1 MKRLL
6 LFAMAIIFAMQLS
19 AQTTIIVGDTNTA
32 TTSTNIPMFCY
43 FQNSYSQSIYP
54 AANLEPGQITSIS
67 YYHTYTPYNNGI
79 IKIYMK
85 EVTDTTLTNYLPGTD
100 FVQVFEGPINL
111 VNGVVTYLFTAPFE
125 YTGEGNLLVAVIR
138 DGTDYQNNH
147 TFKTAQGIG
156 SSVYQRSDTQEYNIN
171 TPPTPYSSAESI
183 VPVTMFTMIPIGAE
197 FCYRPV
203 NISVT
208 NQTTDGATISWE
220 ASDESATTF
229 GLAYKSATDE
239 EWTIAAENITDLTYT
254 LSGLE
259 SNVEYEVKVYTV
271 CSESNSTE
279 ISASFTTL
287 PSEDNFITLPFEES
301 FDDLD
306 NLTLW
311 TITNP
316 HTNKWYV
323 GPLGQNTTDA
333 EAGNG
338 LYISNDEGVS
348 NAYTNNATSVAHA
361 SVLINIEENTFYGIS
376 FDYKSVGEGTCCD
389 YVGVRLVPFGQ
400 DLGTSNTLSHMIDK
414 SPYGTNNEWQRVNIE
429 VPTSTIPGAYNLV
442 FSWRNDSGAGEN
454 PPAAIDNVSIYT
466 IACSSDPINSSLEF
480 VDTEEGPSIS
490 VALVD
495 AMNTEGTYTLR
506 YKAAASETWT
516 EVEGLTINDFPF
528 SISEGISYQT
538 TYNVQVGIICDDLE
552 EVSYA
557 DQMNITIPCGALE
570 TPWTETFDANPFA
583 GDISCWNRYTGQI
596 PASGQIATTSLN
608 ISSSNWNYTTS
619 ISIGGQTHV
628 AMYCNPYST
637 SQYYWLVTPSID
649 LGDGE
654 VAKQLAFNVGLRD
667 YNNDAPPASAPD
679 DKFIA
684 MVSLDNG
691 ETWDIANGL
700 VFFDGDENTNL
711 NFSSLTNQMVRYF
724 YPLVNADGEPLTGA
738 VRFAF
743 YAESTISNGDNR
755 LCVDNIAVEDM
766 VDCPAPSV
774 ATVDAASVTATT
786 ATASFTYYGTST
798 TWEYVVVEGEGEEAD
813 PDSGSAE
820 EISSTDAIE
829 LTDLTPATT
838 YTFAVRAICESGE
851 STWTTTTFTT
861 LDEAELVP
869 YETTFD
875 EGTWFVNAGSNTS
888 NAWVVGEGTGNEAP
902 AAYISNDGS
911 AYAASTTTSATISH
925 LWKDFDF
932 GQTEEN
938 FELSF
943 DWKVTGHQE
952 GTSVSGGV
960 AAYLV
965 DRQPLPTSGLL
976 NSDNIVAILVGSDQW
991 QTERIFLGNVTGE
1004 KRLVFT
1010 ALGYINQ
1017 EELVAPAAI
1026 DNVSLSISPCAQ
1038 VQDVDVTNP
1047 TTTTLDVVWTL
1058 TEADSYTISYR
1069 AAGSEEILT
1078 ETATESPFTL
1088 TDLEPETNYIVTV
1101 TGVCSGVEAIP
1112 SFEVSAYTL
1121 QDAVAIP
1128 YTCDFEAEN
1137 HGWILK
1143 NASFANQWYV
1153 GTPADST
1160 NGKLYISNNNGAS
1173 ANYNT
1178 NALSCVVAE
1187 KLFQL
1192 GATDSIRISFDLT
1205 IQGEFE
1211 DYYGWFYY
1219 AYDYLKVF
1227 FVDPEVQIEPT
1238 SNTNTGYPYYE
1249 DGTGV
1254 LVGYNSD
1261 APILAMLT
1269 GTQNISVTIE
1279 NTPNALKKLVFMWVN
1294 DNTGGEQP
1302 PAIID
1307 NVIVEPVG
1315 IESSCI
1321 RPVANS
1327 VVASNETTT
1336 SATISWTDND
1346 ESHSAWNVYYK
1357 LSSEEEYTMVS
1368 ASETTIEL
1376 TDLLPSSTY
1385 SVYVTTDCGDE
1396 ESNPTATITFNT
1408 LCDVISDFPY
1418 FQGFEGGI
1426 NCWSAEEI
1434 VPGSQLWGLTEEVY
1448 LYEDPT
1454 PVIEGTQAAW
1464 HTYDAGASSRLIT
1477 PTFDLTSLTNPYIS
1491 FYYALGSWLGAAESL
1506 TVQYRAS
1513 TEDTWTDLVTFT
1525 TPLDQW
1531 VLDSIALPNP
1541 SATYQI
1547 AFASLGIDGYG
1558 VGLDAITVYDA
1569 EEGQGG
1575 TDPDPEPEP
1584 CDAPT
1589 SLSANNITET
1599 TAEITWNGTASTY
1612 EFKLNGGT
1620 AETLTT
1626 TSKSLTGLT
1635 ANTAYTVEV
1644 RAICEDQQSAW
1655 VTTTFTT
1662 LQEQGGTDPEPEP
1675 CDAPTNLSA
1684 NNITETSAEITW
1696 NGTASTYEFKL
1707 NGGTAETLTTTT
1719 KALTGLTPNTAYTVE
1734 VRSICE
1740 NQTSE
1745 WVSANFTT
1753 LEQIVI
1759 VLGEVT
1765 TSPATNL
1772 GNTSAT
1778 LNGALVSAGESEN
1791 FTVGFALS
1799 TTADFTLEDAGVQN
1813 ITANLTDATFTTTV
1827 NDLVEGQTYFYRA
1840 YITNEAG
1847 TAYGAVETFTLLG
1860 LTDALANQI
1869 AVSLYPNPASDNA
1882 TLDING
1888 LNQDAKIVISD
1899 LQGRILSQ
1907 DNINAGTT
1915 RYTINVSE
1923 MSSGVYYIRIIT
1935 DNVVSTQKLIV
1946 E

>member
-1 MKRLL
+1 MKKLL

-171 TPPTPYSSAESI
+171 TPPTPYSPAESI

-239 EWTIAAENITDLTYT
+239 EWTVADENITDLTYT

-279 ISASFTTL
+279 ISAVFTTL
-287 PSEDNFITLPFEES
+287 PSEDNFITLPFEEG
-301 FDDLD
+301 FDDLE

-323 GPLGQNTTDA
+323 GPLGQNTTNA

-400 DLGTSNTLSHMIDK
+400 DLGTSNTLSHMIGR

-429 VPTSTIPGAYNLV
+429 VPTSTTPGAYNLV
-442 FSWRNDSGAGEN
+442 FSWRNDSGGGEN

-466 IACSSDPINSSLEF
+466 MACSSDPINSSLTF
-480 VDTEEGPSIS
+480 VDTEDGPSIS

-528 SISEGISYQT
+528 SISEGISYQA

-583 GDISCWNRYTGQI
+583 GDITCWNRYTGQI
-596 PASGQIATTSLN
+596 PASGQIATSSLN

-628 AMYCNPYST
+628 AMYCNPYYT
-637 SQYYWLVTPSID
+637 DQYYWLVTPSID

-743 YAESTISNGDNR
+743 YAESTVSNGDNR
-755 LCVDNIAVEDM
+755 LCVDDIAVEDM

-820 EISSTDAIE
+820 EISSTDPIE

-851 STWTTTTFTT
+851 STWTTATFST

-911 AYAASTTTSATISH
+911 AYAATLVESATITH

-1088 TDLEPETNYIVTV
+1088 TNLEPSTQYYVSVTA
-1101 TGVCSGVEAIP
+1101 VCGSNEAIP
-1112 SFEVSAYTL
+1112 SSTVVAYTL

-1128 YTCDFEAEN
+1128 YTCDFEEEN

-1143 NASFANQWYV
+1143 NASFANQWHV
-1153 GTPADST
+1153 GTPSNAT
-1160 NGKLYISNNNGAS
+1160 NGSLFISDNGTS

-1205 IQGEFE
+1205 VQGEFE

-1227 FVDPEVQIEPT
+1227 FVDPETLIEPT

-1294 DNTGGEQP
+1294 DNTGGNQP

-1315 IESSCI
+1315 IETSCV

-1426 NCWSAEEI
+1426 NCWTAEEI

-1464 HTYDAGASSRLIT
+1464 HTYDSGESSRLIT

-1513 TEDTWTDLVTFT
+1513 TEDTWTDLGTFT

-1569 EEGQGG
+1569 EGEPGG
-1575 TDPDPEPEP
+1575 TDPEPEPEP

-1589 SLSANNITET
+1589 ALSASNITET
-1599 TAEITWNGTASTY
+1599 SADITWNGTASTY
-1612 EFKLNGGT
+1612 EFKLNGGA

-1626 TSKSLTGLT
+1626 TTKTLTGLT

-1644 RAICEDQQSAW
+1644 RAVCEDAESDW

-1662 LQEQGGTDPEPEP
+1662 LEEQGGTDPEPEP

-1696 NGTASTYEFKL
+1696 NGTASTYEIKL

-1791 FTVGFALS
+1791 FTVGFALA

-1813 ITANLTDATFTTTV
+1813 ITATLTDNAFSQAV

-1869 AVSLYPNPASDNA
+1869 AVSLYPNPATDNA

-1888 LNQDAKIVISD
+1888 LNQEAKIVVSD

-1915 RYTINVSE
+1915 RYTINVSD
-1923 MSSGVYYIRIIT
+1923 MTSGVYYIRIIT
-1935 DNVVSTQKLIV
+1935 DNVVNTQKLIV

>member
-1 MKRLL
+1 MKKLL

-32 TTSTNIPMFCY
+32 TTSTNIPMYCY
-43 FQNSYSQSIYP
+43 YQNSYSQSIYP
-54 AANLEPGQITSIS
+54 ATSLEPGQITSIS

-85 EVTDTTLTNYLPGTD
+85 EVTDATLTNYLPGTD
-100 FVQVFEGPINL
+100 FVQVYEGPINL
-111 VNGVVTYLFTAPFE
+111 INGVVTYLFTAPFE

-138 DGTDYQNNH
+138 DGTAYENNH
-147 TFKTAQGIG
+147 TFKIAQGIG
-156 SSVYQRSDTQEYNIN
+156 SSVYQRSDTDEYNIN
-171 TPPTPYSSAESI
+171 TPPTPYSPAESS
-183 VPVTMFTMIPIGAE
+183 VPVTKFDMIPIGAE
-197 FCYRPV
+197 FCYPPV

-229 GLAYKSATDE
+229 GVAYKAPTDE
-239 EWTIAAENITDLTYT
+239 EWAVADENITDLTYT

-279 ISASFTTL
+279 ISTVFTTL
-287 PSEDNFITLPFEES
+287 PSEDNFITLPFEEG

-316 HTNKWYV
+316 NTNKWYI

-333 EAGNG
+333 ESGNG

-348 NAYTNNATSVAHA
+348 NAYTNDATSVAHA
-361 SVLINIEENTFYGIS
+361 SVLITIEENTFYAVS

-400 DLGTSNTLSHMIDK
+400 DLGTSTTLSHMIDRA
-414 SPYGTNNEWQRVNIE
+414 PYGTDNQWQRVNVE
-429 VPTSTIPGAYNLV
+429 VPTSTTPGAYNLV
-442 FSWRNDSGAGEN
+442 FSWRNDGGGGEN

-466 IACSSDPINSSLEF
+466 MSCASTAINSSLTF

-495 AMNTEGTYTLR
+495 TMNTEGTYTLR

-516 EVEGLTINDFPF
+516 IVEGLTIDDFPF
-528 SISEGISYQT
+528 SISETVSYQT
-538 TYNVQVGIICDDLE
+538 TYNVQVGIICEGLE
-552 EVSYA
+552 EVAYA

-570 TPWTETFDANPFA
+570 TPWTETFDASPFA

-596 PASGQIATTSLN
+596 PASGQIATTSLS
-608 ISSSNWNYTTS
+608 ISSSNWNHTTGV
-619 ISIGGQTHV
+619 SIGGQSYS

-637 SQYYWLVTPSID
+637 GQHYWLVTPSID
-649 LGDGE
+649 LGEGE
-654 VAKQLAFNVGLRD
+654 VAKQLAFNVGLREW
-667 YNNDAPPASAPD
+667 NNDAPPASAPD

-691 ETWDIANGL
+691 ATWDIANGL

-711 NFSSLTNQMVRYF
+711 NFSSLTNQMVRYS
-724 YPLVNADGEPLTGA
+724 YPLVNADGEPLTGT

-743 YAESTISNGDNR
+743 YAESTINNGDNR
-755 LCVDNIAVEDM
+755 LCVDDIAVEDM
-766 VDCPAPSV
+766 VDCPAPYS
-774 ATVDAASVTATT
+774 ATVDATSVTATS
-786 ATASFTYYGTST
+786 ATASFTYYGAST
-798 TWEYVVVEGEGEEAD
+798 AWEYVIVEGEGEEAD

-820 EISSTDAIE
+820 EVSSIEPIE

-838 YTFAVRAICESGE
+838 YTFAVRAICEDGE

-861 LDEAELVP
+861 LEEAELVP

-875 EGTWFVNAGSNTS
+875 EGTWFVNAGSTS
-888 NAWVVGEGTGNEAP
+888 PNAWVVGEGTGNEAP

-965 DRQPLPTSGLL
+965 DRQPLPASGLL

-1038 VQDVDVTNP
+1038 VQEIDLTNP

-1088 TDLEPETNYIVTV
+1088 TDLESATQYYVSVTA
-1101 TGVCSGVEAIP
+1101 VCGSNEAIP
-1112 SFEVSAYTL
+1112 SPTVIAYTL

-1128 YTCDFEAEN
+1128 YTCDFEEEN

-1160 NGKLYISNNNGAS
+1160 NGKLYISNNNGTS

-1178 NALSCVVAE
+1178 DALSCVVAE

-1211 DYYGWFYY
+1211 DYFGWFFY

-1227 FVDPEVQIEPT
+1227 FVDPETPIEPT
-1238 SNTNTGYPYYE
+1238 SAVNTGYPYYE

-1261 APILAMLT
+1261 AHCLAMLD

-1294 DNTGGEQP
+1294 DATSGNQP

-1315 IESSCI
+1315 IETSCA
-1321 RPVANS
+1321 RPVASS

-1336 SATISWTDND
+1336 SATISWTDNE
-1346 ESHSAWNVYYK
+1346 ESHTAWNVYYK

-1408 LCDVISDFPY
+1408 LCDAISDFPY
-1418 FQGFEGGI
+1418 FQGFEGGA
-1426 NCWSAEEI
+1426 NCWTSEA
-1434 VPGSQLWGLTEEVY
+1434 VVAGSQLWALTEEVY
-1448 LYEDPT
+1448 LYGDSA

-1464 HTYDAGASSRLIT
+1464 HTYNVGESSRLIT

-1513 TEDTWTDLVTFT
+1513 VEDTWTDLVTFT

-1547 AFASLGIDGYG
+1547 AFSSLGIDGYG

-1575 TDPDPEPEP
+1575 TDPEEPQP

-1589 SLSANNITET
+1589 ALSASNITQT
-1599 TAEITWNGTASTY
+1599 SAEITWNGTASTY
-1612 EFKLNGGT
+1612 ELKVNGGT

-1655 VTTTFTT
+1655 VTTNFTT
-1662 LQEQGGTDPEPEP
+1662 LEEVVTPEP

-1707 NGGTAETLTTTT
+1707 NSGAAETLTTTT
-1719 KALTGLTPNTAYTVE
+1719 KTLTGLTPNTAYTVE
-1734 VRSICE
+1734 VRAICE
-1740 NQTSE
+1740 EQTSA
-1745 WVSANFTT
+1745 WVTTNFTT
-1753 LEQIVI
+1753 LEEQVVI

-1765 TSPATNL
+1765 TSPATNV

-1791 FTVGFALS
+1791 FTVGFALA
-1799 TTADFTLEDAGVQN
+1799 TVADFTLEDAGVEN
-1813 ITANLTDATFTTTV
+1813 ITATLNANTFSQAV
-1827 NDLVEGQTYFYRA
+1827 NDLVEGQTYFFRA

-1847 TAYGAVETFTLLG
+1847 TAYGAVETFTLSSLAEEIAG
-1860 LTDALANQI
+1860 ALQ
-1869 AVSLYPNPASDNA
+1869 VSLYPNPAQDNA
-1882 TLDING
+1882 TLEING

-1907 DNINAGTT
+1907 DQINAGEN
-1915 RYTINVSE
+1915 RYTINVSD
-1923 MSSGVYYIRIIT
+1923 MASGVYYIRIVT
-1935 DNVVSTQKLIV
+1935 DSVVSTQKLIV

>member
-1 MKRLL
+1 MKKLL

-19 AQTTIIVGDTNTA
+19 AQTTIIVGDTSTT
-32 TTSTNIPMFCY
+32 TTSTNIPMYCY
-43 FQNSYSQSIYP
+43 YQNSYSQSIYP

-85 EVTDTTLTNYLPGTD
+85 EVTESSLTNYLPGTD
-100 FVQVFEGPINL
+100 FVQVYEGPINL

-125 YTGEGNLLVAVIR
+125 YTGEGNLLIAVIR
-138 DGTDYQNNH
+138 DGTGYQSNH
-147 TFKTAQGIG
+147 TFKMAEGIG
-156 SSVYQRSDTQEYNIN
+156 SSVYQKSDTQEYNIN
-171 TPPTPYSSAESI
+171 TPPSPDATASF

-197 FCYRPV
+197 FCYPPV

-239 EWTIAAENITDLTYT
+239 EWTVADENITDLTYT

-259 SNVEYEVKVYTV
+259 SLVEYEVKVYTV

-279 ISASFTTL
+279 ISTVFTTL
-287 PSEDNFITLPFEES
+287 PSEDNFITLPFEEG

-323 GPLGQNTTDA
+323 GPLGQNTTNA

-400 DLGTSNTLSHMIDK
+400 DLGTSDILSHMIDK
-414 SPYGTNNEWQRVNIE
+414 SPYGTNDEWQRVNIE
-429 VPTSTIPGAYNLV
+429 VPTSTTPGAYNLV
-442 FSWRNDSGAGEN
+442 FSWRNDSGGGEN

-466 IACSSDPINSSLEF
+466 MACSSDPINTSLEF
-480 VDTEEGPSIS
+480 VDTEDGPSIS
-490 VALVD
+490 VALTD

-516 EVEGLTINDFPF
+516 EVEGLTIDDFPF

-538 TYNVQVGIICDDLE
+538 TYNVQVGIICEGLE

-557 DQMNITIPCGALE
+557 DQMNITTPCGALE
-570 TPWTETFDANPFA
+570 TPWMETFDANPFES
-583 GDISCWNRYTGQI
+583 DITCWNRYTGQI
-596 PASGQIATTSLN
+596 PASGQIATTSL
-608 ISSSNWNYTTS
+608 ISSTSNWNYTTS
-619 ISIGGQTHV
+619 ISIGGQSHV

-637 SQYYWLVTPSID
+637 GQYFWLVTPSID

-654 VAKQLAFNVGLRD
+654 VAKQLAFNVGLRE
-667 YNNDAPPASAPD
+667 YYNDAAPEAD
-679 DKFIA
+679 PDNRFIV

-700 VFFDGDENTNL
+700 AFVDSDENTGL
-711 NFSSLTNQMVRYF
+711 NYSMLTNQMVRYF
-724 YPLVNADGEPLTGA
+724 YPLINEDGEPLTGA

-743 YAESTISNGDNR
+743 YAESTESHGDNR
-755 LCVDNIAVEDM
+755 LCVDDIAVEDM

-774 ATVDAASVTATT
+774 ATVDAASVTATS
-786 ATASFTYYGTST
+786 ATASFTYYGAST

-820 EISSTDAIE
+820 EISSTDPIE

-838 YTFAVRAICESGE
+838 YTFAVRAICEDGE
-851 STWTTTTFTT
+851 STWTTATFTT

-875 EGTWFVNAGSNTS
+875 EGTWFVNAGSTS
-888 NAWVVGEGTGNEAP
+888 PNAWVVGEGTGNEAP

-932 GQTEEN
+932 GQTEDN

-943 DWKVTGHQE
+943 DWKVTGHQV
-952 GTSVSGGV
+952 GTDVSGGV

-976 NSDNIVAILVGSDQW
+976 NYDNIVAILVGSDEW

-1038 VQDVDVTNP
+1038 VQEIDLTNP
-1047 TTTTLDVVWTL
+1047 TTTTLDVTWTL

-1088 TDLEPETNYIVTV
+1088 TDLEPETQYYVSVTA
-1101 TGVCSGVEAIP
+1101 VCGSDEAIP
-1112 SFEVSAYTL
+1112 SSTVVAYTL

-1128 YTCDFEAEN
+1128 YTCDFEEEN

-1143 NASFANQWYV
+1143 NASFANQWHV
-1153 GTPADST
+1153 GTPSNAT
-1160 NGKLYISNNNGAS
+1160 NGSLFISDNGTS

-1178 NALSCVVAE
+1178 DALSCVVAE

-1211 DYYGWFYY
+1211 DYFGWFFY

-1238 SNTNTGYPYYE
+1238 SNINTGYPYYE

-1261 APILAMLT
+1261 AHCLAMLN

-1294 DNTGGEQP
+1294 DGGDGTQP

-1307 NVIVEPVG
+1307 NVMVEPVG
-1315 IESSCI
+1315 IETSCV
-1321 RPVANS
+1321 RPVASS

-1346 ESHSAWNVYYK
+1346 ESHTAWNVYYK

-1408 LCDVISDFPY
+1408 LCDAISDFPY
-1418 FQGFEGGI
+1418 FQGFEGGA
-1426 NCWSAEEI
+1426 NCWTSEA
-1434 VPGSQLWGLTEEVY
+1434 VVAGSQLWALTEEVY
-1448 LYEDPT
+1448 LYEDPA

-1464 HTYDAGASSRLIT
+1464 HTYNGGESSRLIT

-1513 TEDTWTDLVTFT
+1513 VEDTWTDLVTFT

-1547 AFASLGIDGYG
+1547 AFSSLGIEGYG

-1575 TDPDPEPEP
+1575 TDP
-1584 CDAPT
+1584 
-1589 SLSANNITET
+1589 
-1599 TAEITWNGTASTY
+1599 
-1612 EFKLNGGT
+1612 
-1620 AETLTT
+1620 
-1626 TSKSLTGLT
+1626 
-1635 ANTAYTVEV
+1635 
-1644 RAICEDQQSAW
+1644 
-1655 VTTTFTT
+1655 
-1662 LQEQGGTDPEPEP
+1662 EP
-1675 CDAPTNLSA
+1675 CDAPTNLTVS
-1684 NNITETSAEITW
+1684 NITENSADVTW
-1696 NGTASTYEFKL
+1696 NGTADAYEIRLNGNATETVTTTSKQLIGLPDNFTITVEVRSICGEQTSEWVSTTFTTLAVTDPDPEPCEAPTNLSASNITESTAEITWTGVAEAYEFRL
-1707 NGGTAETLTTTT
+1707 NNGTSETLTATT
-1719 KALTGLTPNTAYTVE
+1719 KALTGLTPETAYTVE
-1734 VRSICE
+1734 VRSICGE
-1740 NQTSE
+1740 QTSE
-1745 WVSANFTT
+1745 WVSTTFTT
-1753 LEQIVI
+1753 TAAPVVVVE
-1759 VLGEVT
+1759 GEVT
-1765 TSPATNL
+1765 TTPATEV

-1778 LNGALVSAGESEN
+1778 LNGTLVSAGNSEN
-1791 FTVGFALS
+1791 YTVGFALA
-1799 TTADFTLEDAGVQN
+1799 TVADFTLEDADVQN
-1813 ITANLTDATFTTTV
+1813 ITATV
-1827 NDLVEGQTYFYRA
+1827 NGTTFSYAVTDLVEGQTYFFRA

-1847 TAYGAVETFTLLG
+1847 TAYGTVETFTLSGLNDAIANG
-1860 LTDALANQI
+1860 LTATI
-1869 AVSLYPNPASDNA
+1869 YPNPANTQA
-1882 TLDING
+1882 TLQING
-1888 LNQDAKIVISD
+1888 LNQDAKVVISD

-1907 DNINAGTT
+1907 DAINAGTS
-1915 RYTINVSE
+1915 RYTINLSD
-1923 MSSGVYYIRIIT
+1923 MASGVYYIRIVT
-1935 DNVVSTQKLIV
+1935 DNVISTQKLIV

>member
-1 MKRLL
+1 MKKLL

-171 TPPTPYSSAESI
+171 TPPTPYSPAESI

-239 EWTIAAENITDLTYT
+239 EWSIADENITDLTYT

-279 ISASFTTL
+279 ISAVFTTL
-287 PSEDNFITLPFEES
+287 PSEDNFITLPFEEG

-400 DLGTSNTLSHMIDK
+400 DLGTSNTLSHMIGK

-429 VPTSTIPGAYNLV
+429 VPTSTTPGAYNLV
-442 FSWRNDSGAGEN
+442 FSWRNDSGSGEN

-466 IACSSDPINSSLEF
+466 MACSSDPINSSLEF

-490 VALVD
+490 VALTD

-528 SISEGISYQT
+528 SISEGISYQA

-583 GDISCWNRYTGQI
+583 GDITCWNRYTGQI

-619 ISIGGQTHV
+619 ISIGGQSHV

-654 VAKQLAFNVGLRD
+654 VAKQLAFDVGLRD
-667 YNNDAPPASAPD
+667 YNNDAPPAAAPD

-820 EISSTDAIE
+820 EISSTDPIE

-838 YTFAVRAICESGE
+838 YTFAIRAICESGE
-851 STWTTTTFTT
+851 STWTTTTFST

-911 AYAASTTTSATISH
+911 AYAATLVESATITH

-976 NSDNIVAILVGSDQW
+976 NSDNIVAILVGSDEW

-1088 TDLEPETNYIVTV
+1088 TDLEPETQYYVSVTA
-1101 TGVCSGVEAIP
+1101 VCGSDEAIP
-1112 SFEVSAYTL
+1112 SSTVVAYTL

-1128 YTCDFEAEN
+1128 YTCDFEAEGN
-1137 HGWILK
+1137 NGWILK
-1143 NASFANQWYV
+1143 NASFANQWHV
-1153 GTPADST
+1153 GTPSNAT
-1160 NGKLYISNNNGAS
+1160 NGSLFISDNGTS

-1178 NALSCVVAE
+1178 AALSCVVAE

-1205 IQGEFE
+1205 IQGEFD
-1211 DYYGWFYY
+1211 DYYGWFFY

-1227 FVDPEVQIEPT
+1227 FVDPETLIEPT
-1238 SNTNTGYPYYE
+1238 SDIYTGYPYYE

-1261 APILAMLT
+1261 AHCLSMLT

-1294 DNTGGEQP
+1294 DNGGGTQP

-1307 NVIVEPVG
+1307 NVMVEPVG
-1315 IESSCI
+1315 IETSCV

-1408 LCDVISDFPY
+1408 LCDVFSDFPY

-1426 NCWSAEEI
+1426 NCWTAEEI
-1434 VPGSQLWGLTEEVY
+1434 VPGSQLWGLIDEVY
-1448 LYEDPT
+1448 LYEDLS

-1464 HTYDAGASSRLIT
+1464 HTYNAGESSRLIT

-1491 FYYALGSWLGAAESL
+1491 FYYALGSWSGAAESL

-1513 TEDTWTDLVTFT
+1513 TEDTWTDLVTYT

-1547 AFASLGIDGYG
+1547 AFVSLGIDGYG

-1575 TDPDPEPEP
+1575 TDPEPEPEP

-1589 SLSANNITET
+1589 ALSASNIT
-1599 TAEITWNGTASTY
+1599 
-1612 EFKLNGGT
+1612 
-1620 AETLTT
+1620 
-1626 TSKSLTGLT
+1626 
-1635 ANTAYTVEV
+1635 
-1644 RAICEDQQSAW
+1644 Q
-1655 VTTTFTT
+1655 
-1662 LQEQGGTDPEPEP
+1662 
-1675 CDAPTNLSA
+1675 
-1684 NNITETSAEITW
+1684 TSAEITW
-1696 NGTASTYEFKL
+1696 NGTASTYELKV
-1707 NGGTAETLTTTT
+1707 NGGEAETLTTTT
-1719 KALTGLTPNTAYTVE
+1719 KSLTGLTPNTAYTVE

-1791 FTVGFALS
+1791 YTVGFALA
-1799 TTADFTLEDAGVQN
+1799 TVADFTLEDANVQN
-1813 ITANLTDATFTTTV
+1813 ITATLTDNAFTATV

-1847 TAYGAVETFTLLG
+1847 TAYGTVETFTLLG

-1869 AVSLYPNPASDNA
+1869 AVQLYPNPASDNA

-1888 LNQDAKIVISD
+1888 LNQDAKIVVSD

-1915 RYTINVSE
+1915 RYTINVSN
-1923 MSSGVYYIRIIT
+1923 MTSGVYYIRIIT

>member
-1 MKRLL
+1 MKKLL

-32 TTSTNIPMFCY
+32 TTSTNIPMYCY
-43 FQNSYSQSIYP
+43 YQNSYSQSIYP

-67 YYHTYTPYNNGI
+67 YYHTHTPYNNGI

-85 EVTDTTLTNYLPGTD
+85 EVTESTLTNYLPGTD

-111 VNGVVTYLFTAPFE
+111 INGVVTYFFTAPFE

-138 DGTDYQNNH
+138 DGTGYQSDH

-156 SSVYQRSDTQEYNIN
+156 SSVYQRSDSQEYNIN
-171 TPPTPYSSAESI
+171 TPPTPYSPAESV

-197 FCYRPV
+197 FCYQPV

-208 NQTTDGATISWE
+208 NQAIDGATISWE

-239 EWTIAAENITDLTYT
+239 EWTVADENITDLTYT

-271 CSESNSTE
+271 CSESNSIELST
-279 ISASFTTL
+279 SFTTL
-287 PSEDNFITLPFEES
+287 PSEDSFITLPFEEG
-301 FDDLD
+301 FDDLE

-323 GPLGQNTTDA
+323 GPLGQNTTTV
-333 EAGNG
+333 ESGNG
-338 LYISNDEGVS
+338 LYISNDEGVT
-348 NAYTNNATSVAHA
+348 NAYANNATSVAHA
-361 SVLINIEENTFYGIS
+361 SVLINIEENTFYAIS

-400 DLGTSNTLSHMIDK
+400 DLGTSTTLSYMIDK
-414 SPYGTNNEWQRVNIE
+414 SPYGTDNQWQRVDIE
-429 VPTSTIPGAYNLV
+429 VPTSTTPGAYNLV
-442 FSWRNDSGAGEN
+442 FSWRNDGGGGEN

-466 IACSSDPINSSLEF
+466 MPCASTAINSSLTF

-495 AMNTEGTYTLR
+495 TMNTEGTYTLR
-506 YKAAASETWT
+506 YKAATSETWT
-516 EVEGLTINDFPF
+516 IVEGLTMEDFPF

-538 TYNVQVGIICDDLE
+538 TYNVQVGIICEGLE

-557 DQMNITIPCGALE
+557 DQMNITIPCGALD
-570 TPWTETFDANPFA
+570 TPWTETFDASPFA

-596 PASGQIATTSLN
+596 PASGQIATTSLS
-608 ISSSNWNYTTS
+608 ISSSNWNHTTGV
-619 ISIGGQTHV
+619 SIGGQSYS

-637 SQYYWLVTPSID
+637 GQHYWLVTPSID

-654 VAKQLAFNVGLRD
+654 VAKQLAFNVGLRKW
-667 YNNDAPPASAPD
+667 NDDVPPASAPD

-711 NFSSLTNQMVRYF
+711 NFSSLTNQMVRYS

-755 LCVDNIAVEDM
+755 LCVDDIAVEDM
-766 VDCPAPSV
+766 VDCPAPYS
-774 ATVDAASVTATT
+774 ATVDAASVTATS
-786 ATASFTYYGTST
+786 ATASFTYYGAST
-798 TWEYVVVEGEGEEAD
+798 AWEYVVVEGEGEEAD

-820 EISSTDAIE
+820 EISSTEPIE

-851 STWTTTTFTT
+851 STWTTTTFST

-932 GQTEEN
+932 GQTEDN

-965 DRQPLPTSGLL
+965 DRQPLPTTGLL

-1038 VQDVDVTNP
+1038 VQEVDLTNP
-1047 TTTTLDVVWTL
+1047 TTTTLDVTWTL

-1088 TDLEPETNYIVTV
+1088 TDLEPSTQYYVSVTA
-1101 TGVCSGVEAIP
+1101 VCGSNEAIP
-1112 SFEVSAYTL
+1112 SSTVIAYTL

-1128 YTCDFEAEN
+1128 YTCDFEEEN

-1143 NASFANQWYV
+1143 NDSFVNQWHV
-1153 GTPADST
+1153 GTPSNAT
-1160 NGKLYISNNNGAS
+1160 NGSLFISDNGTS

-1205 IQGEFE
+1205 IQGEFD
-1211 DYYGWFYY
+1211 DYYGWFFY

-1227 FVDPEVQIEPT
+1227 FVDPETLIEPT
-1238 SNTNTGYPYYE
+1238 SDIYTGYPYYE

-1261 APILAMLT
+1261 VHCLSMLD

-1294 DNTGGEQP
+1294 DNGSGTQP

-1307 NVIVEPVG
+1307 NIMVEPVG
-1315 IESSCI
+1315 IETSCL
-1321 RPVANS
+1321 RPVASS

-1426 NCWSAEEI
+1426 NCWTSEEI
-1434 VPGSQLWGLTEEVY
+1434 VPGSQLWGLTDEVY
-1448 LYEDPT
+1448 LYEDPA
-1454 PVIEGTQAAW
+1454 PVIEGTHAAW
-1464 HTYDAGASSRLIT
+1464 HTYTGGESSRLIT

-1491 FYYALGSWLGAAESL
+1491 FYYALGSWMGLVESL

-1513 TEDTWTDLVTFT
+1513 IEDTWTDLVTYT

-1547 AFASLGIDGYG
+1547 AFVSLGVEGYG

-1589 SLSANNITET
+1589 ALSASNITETSADIAWNGTATTYEFKLNGGEAETLTTTTKALTGLTANTAYTVEVRAVCEDAESDWVTTNFTTLEEIVTPEPCDAPTNLSANNITET

-1626 TSKSLTGLT
+1626 TTKALTGLT

-1644 RAICEDQQSAW
+1644 RSICEDQ
-1655 VTTTFTT
+1655 
-1662 LQEQGGTDPEPEP
+1662 
-1675 CDAPTNLSA
+1675 
-1684 NNITETSAEITW
+1684 TSD
-1696 NGTASTYEFKL
+1696 
-1707 NGGTAETLTTTT
+1707 
-1719 KALTGLTPNTAYTVE
+1719 
-1734 VRSICE
+1734 
-1740 NQTSE
+1740 

-1753 LEQIVI
+1753 LEEQVVI

-1765 TSPATNL
+1765 TSPATEV

-1791 FTVGFALS
+1791 YTIGFALA
-1799 TTADFTLEDAGVQN
+1799 TVADFTLEDAGVQN
-1813 ITANLTDATFTTTV
+1813 ITANLTDATFTATV
-1827 NDLVEGQTYFYRA
+1827 NDLVEGQTYFYKA

-1847 TAYGAVETFTLLG
+1847 TAYGTVETFTLLG

-1907 DNINAGTT
+1907 DNITAGTT

>member
-1 MKRLL
+1 MKKLL

-19 AQTTIIVGDTNTA
+19 AQTTIIVGDTTTA
-32 TTSTNIPMFCY
+32 TTSANIPMYCY
-43 FQNSYSQSIYP
+43 YQNSYSQSIYP
-54 AANLEPGQITSIS
+54 ATNLEPGQITSIS
-67 YYHTYTPYNNGI
+67 YYHTASAYNNGI
-79 IKIYMK
+79 VKIYMK
-85 EVTDTTLTNYLPGTD
+85 EVTDATLTNYLPGTD

-138 DGTDYQNNH
+138 DGTGYQNSH
-147 TFKTAQGIG
+147 TFKMAEGIG
-156 SSVYQRSDTQEYNIN
+156 SSVYQKSDTQEYNIN
-171 TPPTPYSSAESI
+171 TPPSPDATASF

-197 FCYRPV
+197 FCYPPV

-208 NQTTDGATISWE
+208 NQATDGATISWE

-239 EWTIAAENITDLTYT
+239 EWTVADENITDLTYT

-279 ISASFTTL
+279 ISTVFTTL

-301 FDDLD
+301 FDDLE

-323 GPLGQNTTDA
+323 GPLGQNTTNA

-361 SVLINIEENTFYGIS
+361 SVIINIEENTFYGIS

-400 DLGTSNTLSHMIDK
+400 DLGTSTTLSYMIDK
-414 SPYGTNNEWQRVNIE
+414 SPYGTNNEWQRVDTE
-429 VPTSTIPGAYNLV
+429 VPTSITPGAYNLV
-442 FSWRNDSGAGEN
+442 FSWRNDGGGGEN

-466 IACSSDPINSSLEF
+466 MPCSSDPINSSLEF
-480 VDTEEGPSIS
+480 VDTEDGPSIS

-495 AMNTEGTYTLR
+495 TMNTEGTYTLR

-516 EVEGLTINDFPF
+516 IVEGLTINDFPF
-528 SISEGISYQT
+528 SIIEGISYQT
-538 TYNVQVGIICDDLE
+538 TYNVQVGIICEGLE

-570 TPWTETFDANPFA
+570 TPWTETFDASPFA

-608 ISSSNWNYTTS
+608 ISSSNWNHTTS
-619 ISIGGQTHV
+619 ISIGGQSYS
-628 AMYCNPYST
+628 AMYCNPYYT
-637 SQYYWLVTPSID
+637 DQHYWLVTPSID

-654 VAKQLAFNVGLRD
+654 VAKQLAFNVGLREW
-667 YNNDAPPASAPD
+667 NNDAAPEAAPD

-711 NFSSLTNQMVRYF
+711 NFSSLTNQMVRYS

-743 YAESTISNGDNR
+743 YAESTVSNGDNR
-755 LCVDNIAVEDM
+755 LCVDDIAVEDM
-766 VDCPAPSV
+766 VDCPAPYS
-774 ATVDAASVTATT
+774 ATVDAASVTATS

-798 TWEYVVVEGEGEEAD
+798 AWEYVVVEGEGEEAD

-820 EISSTDAIE
+820 EITTTDPIE

-861 LDEAELVP
+861 LEEAELVP

-943 DWKVTGHQE
+943 DWKVTGHQV

-960 AAYLV
+960 AVYLV
-965 DRQPLPTSGLL
+965 ERQPLPTTGLL
-976 NSDNIVAILVGSDQW
+976 NSDNIVAILVGSDEW
-991 QTERIFLGNVTGE
+991 QTERIFLGNITGE

-1038 VQDVDVTNP
+1038 VQDVALSNP
-1047 TTTTLDVVWTL
+1047 TTSTLDVTWTM
-1058 TEADSYTISYR
+1058 TEADSYIITYR
-1069 AAGSEEILT
+1069 AQGSEEELT

-1088 TDLEPETNYIVTV
+1088 TDLSGETNYIVTV

-1121 QDAVAIP
+1121 QEAVAIP
-1128 YTCDFEAEN
+1128 YTCDFEEEN

-1143 NASFANQWYV
+1143 NASFANQWHV
-1153 GTPADST
+1153 GAPSNATSGSLFISD
-1160 NGKLYISNNNGAS
+1160 NGTS

-1178 NALSCVVAE
+1178 DALSCVVAE

-1211 DYYGWFYY
+1211 DWYGWVY

-1238 SNTNTGYPYYE
+1238 SDIYTGYPYYE
-1249 DGTGV
+1249 DGTGTII
-1254 LVGYNSD
+1254 GYNSD
-1261 APILAMLT
+1261 AHCLAMLT

-1294 DNTGGEQP
+1294 DNGSGTQP

-1357 LSSEEEYTMVS
+1357 LSSEEEYSMVS

-1418 FQGFEGGI
+1418 FQGFEAGI
-1426 NCWSAEEI
+1426 NCWTAEEI
-1434 VPGSQLWGLTEEVY
+1434 VASSQLWGLTEEVY
-1448 LYEDPT
+1448 LYEEST

-1464 HTYDAGASSRLIT
+1464 HTYNGGESSRLIT

-1491 FYYALGSWLGAAESL
+1491 FYYALGSWHGLAENL

-1513 TEDTWTDLVTFT
+1513 VEDTWTELGTFT

-1547 AFASLGIDGYG
+1547 AFVSLGIDGYG

-1589 SLSANNITET
+1589 NLSASNITET
-1599 TAEITWNGTASTY
+1599 TAEITWNGTATTY
-1612 EFKLNGGT
+1612 EFKLNGGE

-1626 TSKSLTGLT
+1626 TSKALTGLT

-1644 RAICEDQQSAW
+1644 RAVCEDAESDW

-1684 NNITETSAEITW
+1684 SNITETTAEITW
-1696 NGTASTYEFKL
+1696 NGTATTYEFKL

-1719 KALTGLTPNTAYTVE
+1719 KALTGLTANTAYTVE
-1734 VRSICE
+1734 VRAICE
-1740 NQTSE
+1740 DQQSA
-1745 WVSANFTT
+1745 WVTTNFTT
-1753 LEQIVI
+1753 LEEQVVI

-1778 LNGALVSAGESEN
+1778 LNGALVNAGESEN
-1791 FTVGFALS
+1791 YTVGFALA
-1799 TTADFTLEDAGVQN
+1799 TVADFTLEDAGVQN
-1813 ITANLTDATFTTTV
+1813 ITSTLNGSTFTATV
-1827 NDLVEGQTYFYRA
+1827 NDLTEGQTYFYRA

-1847 TAYGAVETFTLLG
+1847 TAYGTVETFTLLG

-1915 RYTINVSE
+1915 RYTINVSD
-1923 MSSGVYYIRIIT
+1923 MTSGVYYIRIIT